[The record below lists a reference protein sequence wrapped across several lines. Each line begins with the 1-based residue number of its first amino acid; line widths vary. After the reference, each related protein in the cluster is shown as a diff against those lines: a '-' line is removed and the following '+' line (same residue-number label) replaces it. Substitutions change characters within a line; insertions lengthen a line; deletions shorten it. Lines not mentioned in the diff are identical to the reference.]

1 MPQVYSLPTS
11 VYYYIREFFLAG
23 LYFTPEDLLA
33 WRNFLNCNKLHFK
46 DIKRE
51 TVYYN
56 LTFDKSHEYLGVSTE
71 NPKLSKW
78 NIPLDSLI
86 FVNRIRELILQPSLQ
101 LGIIISPN
109 VISLPSKFHTIR
121 VYDSS
126 FVNIACLDDKAF
138 HVCLISSLSISNV
151 SSLRNIRSLNLSN
164 NSKIKDVSC
173 LQNVCELDLS
183 WCVNI
188 SNVSSLRRC
197 HTLLLRGCKK
207 MKDVSVLGNVSKL
220 CLAYCTRLKDI
231 SMLNN
236 VEDLDLEGCHQI
248 TDLRGLTT
256 VTVLNIIKLDK
267 IKFFLPKENTV
278 IKKLFFSS
286 DMMVSMMT
294 FLSMRTD
301 YNAMTKQ
308 LKFICYDRASR
319 FLSSMSRDSRESGG
333 GAAAAGNMNA
343 IPLND
348 NENQPPVTGQNELLV
363 SSLTAGPV
371 SFEKSLEY
379 FQSCQKLEF
388 HSLPIPAVSKFS
400 ELKYLTLTCCSS
412 LTTIASLPTLTY
424 LRLYSVYDLQT
435 IAMDTLPVLKELS
448 IRDCPQIQELL
459 LNQQLQKNESETTS
473 LEKVVISL
481 CNRFRT
487 VTVQQK
493 MKMIEIIDCLNFQ
506 TAVLIIGNTVN
517 ELVCNR
523 KYSLIVK

>member
-1 MPQVYSLPTS
+1 MPQVYNLPTS
-11 VYYYIREFFLAG
+11 IYYYIREFFLAG

-56 LTFDKSHEYLGVSTE
+56 LTFEKSHEYLGVSTE

-151 SSLRNIRSLNLSN
+151 SSLRNIHSLNLSN

-173 LQNVCELDLS
+173 LQNVYELDLS

-188 SNVSSLRRC
+188 SNVSSLGNC

-207 MKDVSVLGNVSKL
+207 VKDVSALGDVSKL

-231 SMLNN
+231 SMLTK

-248 TDLRGLTT
+248 VDLRGLSAT
-256 VTVLNIIKLDK
+256 TVLNIIKLDK

-301 YNAMTKQ
+301 YKQ
-308 LKFICYDRASR
+308 LKFICYDRSSR

-333 GAAAAGNMNA
+333 GGAAVGNMNMV
-343 IPLND
+343 PLNE

-363 SSLTAGPV
+363 SSLTTGLV

-388 HSLPIPAVSKFS
+388 HSLPIPALSKFS
-400 ELKYLTLTCCSS
+400 ELKYLTLTCCSA
-412 LTTIASLPTLTY
+412 LTAVASLPTLTY
-424 LRLYSVYDLQT
+424 LRLYSVYDLNA
-435 IAMDTLPVLKELS
+435 IALDTLPFLKELS

-459 LNQQLQKNESETTS
+459 LNQRAMKNDAETS
-473 LEKVVISL
+473 LEKLEVSH

-487 VTVQQK
+487 VTVHQK
-493 MKMIEIIDCLNFQ
+493 MKMIEITDCLNFQ
-506 TAVLIIGNTVN
+506 TAILRMGNQIN
-517 ELVCNR
+517 ELLCSQ